1 MQNRKQMITAAIGA
15 VLGLGTLANNASAAD
30 VRCAE
35 QERCYGAAKA
45 SKNDCATASSAC
57 SGTATQDFQKDAW
70 IYLPKG
76 TCAKI
81 AGGSLA
87 AAGGTDKKK

>member
-1 MQNRKQMITAAIGA
+1 MQNRKPIISAAIGA
-15 VLGLGTLANNASAAD
+15 VLGLANASNATAAD

-57 SGTATQDFQKDAW
+57 SGTAKQDFQKDAW
-70 IYLPKG
+70 IYVPKG
-76 TCAKI
+76 TCLKL
-81 AGGSLA
+81 AGGSLTAPA
-87 AAGGTDKKK
+87 APDKKK

>member
-1 MQNRKQMITAAIGA
+1 MQNRKQMITTAIGA
-15 VLGLGTLANNASAAD
+15 VLSLGAFSNNASAAD

-45 SKNDCATASSAC
+45 GKNDCATASSAC
-57 SGTATQDFQKDAW
+57 SGTATQDSQKDAW
-70 IYLPKG
+70 IYVPKG

-81 AGGSLA
+81 SGGAVA
-87 AAGGTDKKK
+87 ATTPAKKK